1 MQLLTVLSK
10 VATEFFLKRILYL
23 KKNRNLGGFS
33 NMKKALFAVALSSLL
48 AFGAAAEGY
57 VSANDLDQGTIDSAT
72 SLEDGFK
79 ILASAEK
86 IVIIDKAGDNKSNA
100 DGEKFNQ
107 RINLKGAGN
116 LSARCVSFPVKA
128 GETIVVDC
136 ETSSKTDT
144 RTIVVVDSEGNQL
157 FSVAAAPGAVA
168 RGKGKAAKAGTYYAY
183 SSKGGMYIYQID
195 VKK

>member
-86 IVIIDKAGDNKSNA
+86 IVIIDKADGDENA

-107 RINLKGAGN
+107 RINLKGKG
-116 LSARCVSFPVKA
+116 STSVRSVSFPVKA

-136 ETSSKTDT
+136 ATSSKTDT
-144 RTIVVVDSEGNQL
+144 RTLVVVDSDGNNVL
-157 FSVAAAPGAVA
+157 SIPAAPGKVA
-168 RGKGKAAKAGTYYAY
+168 RGSAKAKKAGTYYAY
-183 SSKGGMYIYQID
+183 SSGSGMYIYQID
-195 VKK
+195 VK